1 MSIRDVGAFILL
13 AGLWGGS
20 FLFMRI
26 AAPVLGPIWLIELRV
41 LIAALALLP
50 VVIHTHLWPKVR
62 HHWAALLF
70 VGCINSAIPFTLF
83 AFATVSLPAGFTAI
97 LNATAPLFGTL
108 FAFIWLKERLSPT
121 QILGFGLGFVGV
133 MVLIGWQMIAITPTF
148 VTAVAAG
155 LVAAIAYALAAPYI
169 KSQLAGVPPLVIT
182 VGSQLGA
189 AVVLAP
195 LLPFSLP
202 SQPITEGVI
211 VAVLSLALLST
222 AFAYTL
228 YFQLIHRVGV
238 TKTLT
243 VTYLIPLFAMLWGA
257 LFLNEAVT
265 VTMMAGCTLI
275 LLGTAFANDL
285 FAECRVKLS
294 MSRRLFVTIQSG
306 AVLI

>member
-1 MSIRDVGAFILL
+1 MKIRDMAAFVLL

-26 AAPVLGPIWLIELRV
+26 AAPVLGPVWLIELRV
-41 LIAALALLP
+41 LIAGLALLP
-50 VVIHTHLWPKVR
+50 VVIHARLWHQVKQYWLV
-62 HHWAALLF
+62 LLF

-108 FAFIWLKERLSPT
+108 FAFIWLKEKLSVT

-133 MVLIGWQMIAITPTF
+133 FVLIGWQTVVITPAF
-148 VTAVAAG
+148 VVAVCAG

-169 KSQLAGVPPLVIT
+169 KYRLGGVPPLVVT

-189 AVVLAP
+189 AVVLLP
-195 LLPFSLP
+195 LVPFSLP
-202 SQPITEGVI
+202 SQPITESI
-211 VAVLSLALLST
+211 IAAVLGLALLST

-228 YFQLIHRVGV
+228 YFQLIHTVGV

-243 VTYLIPLFAMLWGA
+243 VTYLIPLFAMLWGV
-257 LFLNEAVT
+257 LFLNEEIKSV
-265 VTMMAGCTLI
+265 MIIGCALI

-285 FAECRVKLS
+285 F
-294 MSRRLFVTIQSG
+294 SRR
-306 AVLI
+306 AVKSVSQ